1 MPASTFR
8 HDGNHLPVASASGA
22 IAAGALVYQEGFVGV
37 AITAA
42 ALGASTWIE
51 VEGVHMLTAPAGTVK
66 GDKLY
71 ADLFAGESTSLA
83 LTKTAAN
90 NTLVGIAAGDRDTT
104 TGKALVLLRR
114 QPFTEV
120 EAS

>member
-1 MPASTFR
+1 MPAGTFR
-8 HDGNHLPVASASGA
+8 HSGNHMPVASASAA
-22 IAAGALVYQEGFVGV
+22 IAAQALVYQEGFLGV

-42 ALGASTWIE
+42 AIGASLWIE
-51 VEGVHMLTAPAGTVK
+51 VEGVHMLTVPATTVK

-71 ADLFAGESTSLA
+71 ADLFPGESVSLA

-90 NTLVGIAAGDRDTT
+90 NTLVGIAAGDRDAV
-104 TGKALVLLRR
+104 TGKGLVLLRR